1 MVNRR
6 LILVVATIP
15 GIPGFLFCL
24 IQYFPEGCNTAVCY
38 NPWREGEIMKG
49 GKEFRIGIAVVALAI
64 TIAICMGGYHLYM
77 EYGVKKPLTESLLQ
91 VNGVQNVEIQDEQE
105 DWVITLTLVNDA
117 DLKTVFREANRL
129 ASLEMEDKKY
139 CIEVADNPSP
149 ELSSLY
155 NDLELD
161 YIRGLPTAHLSG
173 LRSGLMI
180 TRLHTT
186 QNTGFRS
193 TTRTCT

>member
-1 MVNRR
+1 
-6 LILVVATIP
+6 
-15 GIPGFLFCL
+15 
-24 IQYFPEGCNTAVCY
+24 
-38 NPWREGEIMKG
+38 MKG

-91 VNGVQNVEIQDEQE
+91 VYGVQNVEIQDEQE
-105 DWVITLTLVNDA
+105 ELVITLTLVNDA
-117 DLKTVFREANRL
+117 DLKTVFRSKPVSFLRNGRQEILHRGGH
-129 ASLEMEDKKY
+129 
-139 CIEVADNPSP
+139 NPSP

-155 NDLELD
+155 NDLELGL
-161 YIRGLPTAHLSG
+161 YQGLPTAHLSG

>member
-1 MVNRR
+1 
-6 LILVVATIP
+6 
-15 GIPGFLFCL
+15 
-24 IQYFPEGCNTAVCY
+24 
-38 NPWREGEIMKG
+38 MKG

-91 VNGVQNVEIQDEQE
+91 VYGVQNVEIQDEQE

-155 NDLELD
+155 NDLELGLYQGIANSSFIWLTQWIND
-161 YIRGLPTAHLSG
+161 YTAPHHTEYRIQVDDENLYLMLSKG
-173 LRSGLMI
+173 NHYLARVIKRNIGVEKDG
-180 TRLHTT
+180 RVDVDA
-186 QNTGFRS
+186 
-193 TTRTCT
+193 

>member
-1 MVNRR
+1 
-6 LILVVATIP
+6 
-15 GIPGFLFCL
+15 
-24 IQYFPEGCNTAVCY
+24 VCY

-91 VNGVQNVEIQDEQE
+91 VYGVQNVEIQDEQE
-105 DWVITLTLVNDA
+105 ELVITLTLVNDA

-155 NDLELD
+155 NDLELGLYQGIANSSFIWLTQWIND
-161 YIRGLPTAHLSG
+161 YTAPHHTEYRIQVDDENLYLMLSKG
-173 LRSGLMI
+173 NHYLARVIKRNIGVEKDG
-180 TRLHTT
+180 RVDVDA
-186 QNTGFRS
+186 
-193 TTRTCT
+193 